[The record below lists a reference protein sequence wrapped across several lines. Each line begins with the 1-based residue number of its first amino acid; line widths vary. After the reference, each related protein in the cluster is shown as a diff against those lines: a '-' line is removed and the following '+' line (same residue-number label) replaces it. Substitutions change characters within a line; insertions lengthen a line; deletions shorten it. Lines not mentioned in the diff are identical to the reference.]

1 MKTQIKGLR
10 LGIFHTLL
18 KDVKSKRH
26 EQGNKKCVKIRNK
39 DVIVSCHHSRPLT
52 FPGGTVVL

>member
-1 MKTQIKGLR
+1 MKTQIKDIH

-18 KDVKSKRH
+18 KDMRSKWH

-39 DVIVSCHHSRPLT
+39 DVIVSCHHRLPLN
-52 FPGGTVVL
+52 FPRGTVL